1 MKPFQLTPRSP
12 KCCRTVDQSVGSCLP
27 KRSVIIIKY
36 CTTVTLFCALEK
48 KKPQRRSKGVSA
60 RFGVHIALAKIYTI
74 YAQQGRKVT
83 CFFTTIKPVH
93 SATKCTI
100 FLKVQNMTLRP
111 KKIFLEEIWCV
122 HTFALCSNK
131 RKHNNEI

>member
-12 KCCRTVDQSVGSCLP
+12 KCCRTVDQSVGSCSP

-48 KKPQRRSKGVSA
+48 KNLSDGPRVYQHV
-60 RFGVHIALAKIYTI
+60 LAYTSLGQKSI
-74 YAQQGRKVT
+74 QSTLNKDVKSP
-83 CFFTTIKPVH
+83 IKPVH

>member
-1 MKPFQLTPRSP
+1 MFTKEICNYNKVLYNSY
-12 KCCRTVDQSVGSCLP
+12 
-27 KRSVIIIKY
+27 VIL
-36 CTTVTLFCALEK
+36 CFGK

-60 RFGVHIALAKIYTI
+60 RFGVHIAWAKIYTI

-100 FLKVQNMTLRP
+100 FLKVQNMTLRQKNSFS
-111 KKIFLEEIWCV
+111 KKSGVFILLRSAPTNASTIMKYNSLV
-122 HTFALCSNK
+122 RVSQTSGGAVG
-131 RKHNNEI
+131 